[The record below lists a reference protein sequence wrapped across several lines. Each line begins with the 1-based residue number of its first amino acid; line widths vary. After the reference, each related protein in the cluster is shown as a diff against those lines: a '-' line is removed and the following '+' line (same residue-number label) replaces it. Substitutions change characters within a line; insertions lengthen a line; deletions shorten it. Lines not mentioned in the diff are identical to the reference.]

1 MRNLTIIIID
11 FSSFSS
17 EMSKSE
23 INRAKGDREMASNE
37 IVHEFQGVWDIW
49 REFMGSE
56 IRGINWKFGH
66 KNLRSFF
73 FVFRFD

>member
-37 IVHEFQGVWDIW
+37 IVHEFQGV
-49 REFMGSE
+49 
-56 IRGINWKFGH
+56 
-66 KNLRSFF
+66 
-73 FVFRFD
+73 